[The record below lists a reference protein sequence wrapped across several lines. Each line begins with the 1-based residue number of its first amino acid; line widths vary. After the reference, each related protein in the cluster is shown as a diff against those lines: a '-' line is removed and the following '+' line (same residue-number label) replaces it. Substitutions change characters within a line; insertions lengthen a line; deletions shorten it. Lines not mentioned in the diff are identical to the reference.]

1 MSPQMWR
8 TRPYWW
14 LSSLMRTN
22 IFIGQRM
29 TKIIPANR
37 RKFLKSITL
46 FYEISSCDLYIR
58 SAFMDSKVSLG
69 DIL

>member
-1 MSPQMWR
+1 
-8 TRPYWW
+8 
-14 LSSLMRTN
+14 
-22 IFIGQRM
+22 M

>member
-1 MSPQMWR
+1 MLFLCSE
-8 TRPYWW
+8 
-14 LSSLMRTN
+14 L
-22 IFIGQRM
+22 IGQRM

-37 RKFLKSITL
+37 HKFLKSITL